1 MLLTVRGRDGR
12 PVAQRKAG
20 NIVLRSGAALVAK
33 LFAGAAGAT
42 PIDTIGIGYASNP
55 ASAELIALV
64 PPPADLDIPAEAL
77 RTPLPPESFAVATDR
92 AGAVRVR
99 ITATFQPTRELP
111 KVTEAGLLAGDTLYN
126 QVVFEPVT
134 LTEGQDVT
142 FFWEIDF
149 PFGH

>member
-1 MLLTVRGRDGR
+1 MLLRVRGPDGR
-12 PVAQRKAG
+12 TVAERGAR
-20 NIVLRSGAALVAK
+20 NIVLRSGASLVAK
-33 LFAGAAGAT
+33 LFAGAPGVTA
-42 PIDTIGIGYASNP
+42 IDTIGIGYAANP

-77 RTPLPPESFAVATDR
+77 RTALPPESFAVATDR
-92 AGAVRVR
+92 AGAVQVR
-99 ITATFQPTRELP
+99 ITATFRPTRELP
-111 KVTEAGLLAGDTLYN
+111 KVTEAGLLAGNTLYN

-134 LTEGQDVT
+134 LTKGQDVT